1 MPDQQDIKLEKAQPI
16 IKDHVLF
23 AAGAG
28 LVLPTVFDILSVTAI
43 QLDMLRQLC
52 NLYEQEYEE
61 TRGKAFISSLAGTTL
76 ASLAARGVGSL
87 VKMIP
92 FVGTFVGG
100 FSMSIFSGAMTYALG
115 QVMAQHFSA
124 GGSISEF
131 DEEKLKEY
139 YEEQFEKGK
148 EMVKDWKEEIKTT
161 AESVINPETAAEAEV
176 KTDAADAAADMTTP
190 QATSAPSP
198 AEIIAEQISNAQD
211 LLDKG
216 LITPFEFERIK
227 KRIMKQKG

>member
-23 AAGAG
+23 AMGAG
-28 LVLPTVFDILSVTAI
+28 LVMPTVVDILSVTAV

-52 NLYEQEYEE
+52 NLYEQEYKESS
-61 TRGKAFISSLAGTTL
+61 GKAFISSLAGTTL
-76 ASLAARGVGSL
+76 ASLAARGIGSL
-87 VKMIP
+87 VKLIP

-100 FSMSIFSGAMTYALG
+100 FSMSVFSGAMTYALG
-115 QVMAQHFSA
+115 QVMAQHFAA
-124 GGSISEF
+124 GGTITEF
-131 DEEKLKEY
+131 NEEKLKQY

-148 EMVKDWKEEIKTT
+148 ELVKDWKDEVKTA
-161 AESVINPETAAEAEV
+161 AESVMETDPAAEV
-176 KTDAADAAADMTTP
+176 KSDVIEDNTAP

-198 AEIIAEQISNAQD
+198 EEIIAEQISNAQD

-227 KRIMKQKG
+227 KRILKQKG

>member
-1 MPDQQDIKLEKAQPI
+1 M
-16 IKDHVLF
+16 
-23 AAGAG
+23 GAG
-28 LVLPTVFDILSVTAI
+28 LVMPSVIDILSVTAI

-52 NLYEQEYEE
+52 KLYNQPFEE
-61 TRGKAFISSLAGTTL
+61 TKGKAFISSLVGTTL
-76 ASLAARGVGSL
+76 ASLAARSLGSL
-87 VKMIP
+87 VKIIP
-92 FVGTFVGG
+92 VFGTFIGG
-100 FSMSIFSGAMTYALG
+100 FTMSAFSGAMTYALG

-124 GGSISEF
+124 GGSITEF
-131 DEEKLKEY
+131 DEEQLKEF

-148 EMVKDWKEEIKTT
+148 EIVQDWKDEVKTA
-161 AESVINPETAAEAEV
+161 AESVMNPEAEV
-176 KTDAADAAADMTTP
+176 KTDAAADTTAP

-198 AEIIAEQISNAQD
+198 EEIIAEQITNAQD

>member
-131 DEEKLKEY
+131 DKEKLKEY

-176 KTDAADAAADMTTP
+176 KTDAAADMTAS

-198 AEIIAEQISNAQD
+198 EEIIAEQISNAQD

-216 LITPFEFERIK
+216 LNTPFEFERIK

>member
-1 MPDQQDIKLEKAQPI
+1 MPDQRDAKLEKAQPI

-23 AAGAG
+23 AMGAG
-28 LVLPTVFDILSVTAI
+28 LVMPTVVDILSVTAI

-61 TRGKAFISSLAGTTL
+61 SRGKAFISSLAGTTL
-76 ASLAARGVGSL
+76 ASLAARSVGSI
-87 VKMIP
+87 VKLIP

-100 FSMSIFSGAMTYALG
+100 FSMSVFSGAMTYALG
-115 QVMAQHFSA
+115 EVMAQHFAA
-124 GGSISEF
+124 GGSITEF
-131 DEEKLKEY
+131 NEEKLKQY

-148 EMVKDWKEEIKTT
+148 ELVKDWKDEVKTT
-161 AESVINPETAAEAEV
+161 AESMMETGTSADV
-176 KTDAADAAADMTTP
+176 KTDTTEDSTTP
-190 QATSAPSP
+190 QATAAPSP
-198 AEIIAEQISNAQD
+198 EDIVAEQISNAQD